1 MNLYF
6 KIVFLIILYIG
17 TLNTYSQSR
26 VQELT
31 ATQYNKNIII
41 NYLISAGNT
50 CSGYQILK
58 SNDSLNF
65 SVIYDYS
72 GICGESS
79 KAQNIIFND
88 EYPEKN
94 KKNYY
99 KVLIQPSDYSH
110 VISLFYTDFA
120 EKGYLLIQNPITN
133 NLSILSELNNSV
145 LNIYNQAGNLTL
157 TLTPN
162 QQGLYYEDITWLAN
176 GIYYFTIENAK
187 GKPLHGKFVKE

>member
-1 MNLYF
+1 M
-6 KIVFLIILYIG
+6 ILYLG

-31 ATQYNKNIII
+31 ATQYNQNIVI

-65 SVIYDYS
+65 SVIYDYA

-88 EYPEKN
+88 ERPEKN

-99 KVLIQPSDYSH
+99 KILIQPSDYSP
-110 VISLFYTDFA
+110 VISLFYTDFS
-120 EKGYLLIQNPITN
+120 EKGYILMQNPVTN
-133 NLSILSELNNSV
+133 NLSILSNSNSAI
-145 LNIYNQAGNLTL
+145 LKIYNQVGNLTL
-157 TLTPN
+157 SLNPN
-162 QQGLYYEDITWLAN
+162 EQGLYQEDITALAN
-176 GIYYFTIENAK
+176 GIYYFVIETSK
-187 GKPLHGKFVKE
+187 GNPLRGKFIKE